1 MDLDTICKEN
11 FNIETKMEN
20 QVNVSDS
27 SREHIFFEEYIDMQ
41 EFAIGEPDQDK
52 LYCLGVINIL
62 ENKVGFITDTYFNRK
77 FVKDNNISIGDTV
90 IFDPQKVRFC
100 KEDFKLQTVKNIY
113 LVKYV
118 LGDYVVNEKT
128 EKEQRTINYDFPIE
142 VLRVFSRNLTAYI
155 HVQDKGVICRYKN
168 EVRKEKMELDEQTRI
183 SIQSELLKSMGDSN
197 IFFAP
202 SFPQILKKVG
212 IESYKVYAE
221 SIGEFVEIY
230 MTPQFCFC
238 KNLEMNG
245 KVHPGVILY
254 LNGQD
259 KEEVLAGISCTR
271 KKLSVSNIDNAIKEK
286 LQCELTKYME
296 NNPVLLASALPVVL
310 KNIGIEDYKNMQHL

>member
-1 MDLDTICKEN
+1 M
-11 FNIETKMEN
+11 
-20 QVNVSDS
+20 
-27 SREHIFFEEYIDMQ
+27 
-41 EFAIGEPDQDK
+41 
-52 LYCLGVINIL
+52 
-62 ENKVGFITDTYFNRK
+62 
-77 FVKDNNISIGDTV
+77 
-90 IFDPQKVRFC
+90 
-100 KEDFKLQTVKNIY
+100 
-113 LVKYV
+113 
-118 LGDYVVNEKT
+118 
-128 EKEQRTINYDFPIE
+128 
-142 VLRVFSRNLTAYI
+142 FSRNLTAYI

-197 IFFAP
+197 IFCTFI
-202 SFPQILKKVG
+202 SSNIEKVG

-310 KNIGIEDYKNMQHL
+310 KI